1 MKAEIFDGMQYF
13 FGRFNDHQIRAR
25 LEFCGELDAERL
37 ERAARLSARRIP
49 VLGCRFVPGA
59 ARPRWEPAG
68 GADAP
73 ELFSFMRADARDAEA
88 QAQRFLTQR
97 PDERFAPQ
105 VRVRLL
111 RAPQGDILCVLMNH
125 MVCDGAG
132 FREYLC
138 LLAELYAGNAD
149 ARANVEGARGVE
161 QLFRRFSPEQKRAA
175 FRKNPAAPAG
185 SPARFPLAPR
195 QPGAVP
201 RILTYTLPRERFLRL
216 KAYGKRRDATVND
229 TVLTACARALERMP
243 GLDRN
248 GPPALPCMVDL
259 RRYLPGGK
267 AESVCCNLASMVV
280 CAVGETSG
288 EGFDATLARVHARM
302 AEQKSGFPGLAGLY
316 ALRAAFALPFPLTCA
331 LLGRFY
337 ANPLIG
343 VTNIGVLDEKR
354 LNFGDIPLKSA
365 FAAASLK
372 YAPYFQLGFTTF
384 RGDVIFSAGQYCGP
398 GDREAIERFFGLLGE
413 ELARAD
419 DGAADG
425 GGNGA

>member
-13 FGRFNDHQIRAR
+13 FGRFNDHQLHAR
-25 LEFCGELDAERL
+25 LEFAGELDAGRL
-37 ERAARLSARRIP
+37 ERAARLSVRRIP

-59 ARPRWEPAG
+59 VRLRWEPAG
-68 GADAP
+68 GAEGP
-73 ELFSFMRADARDAEA
+73 ELFSFARVDARDAGA

-97 PDERFAPQ
+97 PDERRAPQ

-111 RAPQGDILCVLMNH
+111 RAPGGDILCVLMNH

-138 LLAELYAGNAD
+138 LLAELYAGRAE
-149 ARANVEGARGVE
+149 ARAEGARGLE
-161 QLFRRFSPEQKRAA
+161 QLFRRLSPEQKRAA
-175 FRKNPAAPAG
+175 LRKNPAVPAG

-195 QPGAVP
+195 RPGAEP
-201 RILTYTLPRERFLRL
+201 CILTYTLPRERFLRL
-216 KAYGKRRDATVND
+216 KAYGRRRGATIND
-229 TVLTACARALERMP
+229 VVLAACARALARMP
-243 GLDRN
+243 GLVQS

-280 CAVGETSG
+280 CPVGETAG
-288 EGFDATLARVHARM
+288 ESFGATLARVHARM
-302 AEQKSGFPGLAGLY
+302 EEQKNGFPGLAGLY
-316 ALRAAFALPFPLTCA
+316 ALRVAFAPPFPLTRA

-337 ANPLIG
+337 KNPLIG

-354 LNFGDIPLKSA
+354 LDFGDVPLQSA
-365 FAAASLK
+365 YAAASLK

-384 RGDVIFSAGQYCGP
+384 RGDVTFSAGQYCGS
-398 GDREAIERFFGLLGE
+398 GDREAIRRFFALLGE
-413 ELARAD
+413 ELAQAD
-419 DGAADG
+419 DARAG
-425 GGNGA
+425 GGPDT